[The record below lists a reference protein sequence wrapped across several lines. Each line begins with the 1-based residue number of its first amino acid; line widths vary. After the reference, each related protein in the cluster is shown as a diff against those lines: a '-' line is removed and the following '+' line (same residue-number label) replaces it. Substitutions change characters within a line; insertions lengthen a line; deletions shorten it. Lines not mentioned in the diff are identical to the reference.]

1 MNRNSSFA
9 VIPPAIYTLDHLA
22 TFTVSHKQ
30 RMLTPQDGMHQLR
43 HMETTT
49 GIWTMRIEMR
59 IDPKEIVITETA
71 TQKEIE
77 SFPISFITNPVHIQT
92 DNKKDV
98 YNNIVI
104 FTVQSDAAGRT
115 PPEMNV
121 FQCIGVSGKEVVED
135 ITAARNGKFPRPKRP
150 PVKEKPRLVEPPPAR
165 IFEEQPVVVPVRV
178 VENQTAPA
186 PTSARNSY
194 DERTR
199 PKSDIS
205 AQQVEE
211 TETEVIQLNR
221 CFDDIE
227 RFVASLQH
235 AANANK
241 ELEKRQAAGASQS
254 ELDILRK
261 RTQAP
266 SIKEFVGI
274 FQKFKFALNLLPKL
288 KDVLKDPDVKE
299 LTRTLFSPLSLVLES
314 SRDQQGHLK
323 LANSVISPLLTL
335 DTCKL
340 MDQSL
345 GPKDVDLWQSIGNSW
360 VVPSERWTGPGVSP
374 YTPVFDEG
382 GRVTNGDGSSAGQSG
397 QSSLINGS
405 ATNGKSASGQLD
417 SQQKYLNDLRA
428 RNCKIC
434 QVQATR
440 ENLNTKELAIVIGEY
455 LEVVSDEKNWW
466 RVTNNRGETGYA
478 PKTILKQMY

>member
-1 MNRNSSFA
+1 MNRNSSFG
-9 VIPPAIYTLDHLA
+9 VVVTPPAIYTLDHLA

-30 RMLTPQDGMHQLR
+30 RVLTPEDGMHQLR

-71 TQKEIE
+71 TMKEIE

-92 DNKKDV
+92 DKQDV

-104 FTVQSDAAGRT
+104 FTVQSDAAGRS

-135 ITAARNGKFPRPKRP
+135 INAARTGKFPRPKRP
-150 PVKEKPRLVEPPPAR
+150 PVKEKPRPVEPPARVYEEPPIPVAVPLRVKENPSLPA
-165 IFEEQPVVVPVRV
+165 
-178 VENQTAPA
+178 
-186 PTSARNSY
+186 SARNSY
-194 DERTR
+194 EDRSL
-199 PKSDIS
+199 PKSDIA
-205 AQQVEE
+205 AQRVEE

-227 RFVASLQH
+227 RFVCSLQH

-261 RTQAP
+261 RAQAP
-266 SIKEFVGI
+266 ATKEFVGI
-274 FQKFKFALNLLPKL
+274 FQKFKFALNLLPML

-299 LTRTLFSPLSLVLES
+299 LTRTLFSPLTLVLES
-314 SRDQQGHLK
+314 SRDPQGRFK
-323 LANSVISPLLTL
+323 LANSIVSPLLTL

-360 VVPSERWTGPGVSP
+360 VVPSERWTGPGVNP

-382 GRVTNGDGSSAGQSG
+382 GLATNGDGPSASQSG
-397 QSSLINGS
+397 QPGLTNGS
-405 ATNGKSASGQLD
+405 ATNGGSASGQLD
-417 SQQKYLNDLRA
+417 IQQKYLNDLRA

-434 QVQATR
+434 QAQATR
-440 ENLNTKELAIVIGEY
+440 ERLNSKELSVVQGEY
-455 LEVVSDEKNWW
+455 LEVINDERNWW
-466 RVTNNRGETGYA
+466 RVCNIRKETGYA
-478 PKTILKQMY
+478 PNTMLKQMY